1 MLIDFLIRHN
11 VIDEQER
18 DIYYY
23 GLFVM
28 KINIITDIVV
38 IAISILMNKFYFGI
52 LYLLFFGLIRVLWG
66 GYHSPSPITCFLSF
80 IFIFM
85 INLGIYIHCTIPFTN
100 EFIIISLLF
109 IYCVPSFLTRNES
122 IYIKNEKRKKYIC
135 IIFFFL
141 SLLKIHEIN
150 KIMFLSL
157 LTNIILHLLKM
168 FKD

>member
-52 LYLLFFGLIRVLWG
+52 LYLLLFGLIRVLWG
-66 GYHSPSPITCFLSF
+66 R
-80 IFIFM
+80 
-85 INLGIYIHCTIPFTN
+85 IPFSFTYYL
-100 EFIIISLLF
+100 FFKFHFYFYDKFRYIYSL
-109 IYCVPSFLTRNES
+109 YDSF
-122 IYIKNEKRKKYIC
+122 YK
-135 IIFFFL
+135 
-141 SLLKIHEIN
+141 
-150 KIMFLSL
+150 
-157 LTNIILHLLKM
+157 
-168 FKD
+168 